1 MEFLRRFNISTR
13 LMFIL
18 AVVIVFTVFNAALS
32 IKVERD
38 TLYEERG
45 NTVRLLVDS
54 TYSLVSH
61 YYDLFKQGM
70 PEEEAKKQAI
80 AVIQQ
85 LRYEGNYFWV
95 NDSKGVMVVH
105 GAKPSLNG
113 KNLWNLEDPKGNFVF
128 QNITKA
134 ANKAPEGG
142 FANYYWPKPG
152 FDDPVEKISYAKRFE
167 AWDWIVGSGSY
178 VDDIE
183 DAVWNH
189 AITIGIETLIG
200 LALILMALSWIS
212 RSIRIPLKKVSLAM
226 QNIVSGDGD
235 LTKRLPDNGNDEVA
249 NISRYFNQF
258 SQQINNIILQA
269 KDASSQILL
278 SNDAIQEISVNTLS
292 LTTRQDSQST
302 VAKNNA
308 EQMELAIN
316 KVAENAEA
324 ASNAAN
330 DANNHAQS
338 GYQTMDVTQRKVV
351 DLTENIKTSCEVIEN
366 LQAETDSIGSVLE
379 VIQGIAEQTNL
390 LALNAAIEAARA
402 GEQGRG
408 FAVVADEVRTLASR
422 TQESTEEINAMISRL
437 QEQALSAVNV
447 MKLSNKESQET
458 LSSTES
464 ASESIKSITSA
475 VATINNMNQNIVD
488 SIHQQRQSSKDISD
502 SIGNITQSALGITAN
517 SDKVRQTAAELKQ
530 SSETLDAMLSGFKS

>member
-134 ANKAPEGG
+134 ANTAPEGG